1 MNASTSNVPTGVL
14 SSAAPPGVRL
24 EDAPCPLG
32 CAEGDEPLFSGTDT
46 LHGVAGT
53 FTVVRCRLCGLRRT
67 NPRPAPESIGV
78 YYPAKYA
85 PYAPKPVRGGALGAA
100 LRRLRLDGTRTLVP
114 PVAPG
119 RALEIGCASGG
130 FLKKMEARGWRV
142 SGIEPSAAAAET
154 ARSLG
159 LSVHVGPLETAP
171 APDEPLDLV
180 TASHAFE
187 HLHEPVAAFAK
198 LRAWSKDDGWLTCA
212 VPDSSTALFSR
223 FTTSWYDLDL
233 PRHLFHFTPESLTA
247 ALARGGWRVER
258 VTRQATLNGIMGTLG
273 NVLTA
278 RGWKG
283 LGRALSAFPD
293 SSALVREA
301 AWPLAMLAGVTGQS
315 GRMAVWARAR

>member
-1 MNASTSNVPTGVL
+1 MDAPSTS
-14 SSAAPPGVRL
+14 AALPPGVRL

-32 CAEGDEPLFSGTDT
+32 CPEGDETLFQGTDT
-46 LHGVAGT
+46 LHGLPGT
-53 FTVVRCRLCGLRRT
+53 FTVVRCRGCGLRRT

-78 YYPAKYA
+78 YYPETYS
-85 PYAPKPVRGGALGAA
+85 PYAPKTAARGAVGAL

-119 RALEIGCASGG
+119 RALEIGCASGA

-154 ARSLG
+154 ARKLG
-159 LSVHVGPLETAP
+159 LTVHVGPLETAP

-187 HLHEPVAAFAK
+187 HLHQPVAAFEK
-198 LRAWSKDDGWLTCA
+198 LRSWSKDTGWLTCA

-233 PRHLFHFTPESLTA
+233 PRHLYHFTPETLTA
-247 ALARGGWRVER
+247 ALAKGGWRVER

-273 NVLTA
+273 TALA
-278 RGWKG
+278 RGGWNR
-283 LGRALSAFPD
+283 LGRRFSAFPD
-293 SSALVREA
+293 ASALVREG
-301 AWPLAMLAGVTGQS
+301 AWPLATLAGLTGQS